1 MRSPSLII
9 VIVIGDI
16 AKLAIEGIQFGFS
29 IVLLK
34 FVSARDLGNAS
45 QS

>member
-1 MRSPSLII
+1 MRSP
-9 VIVIGDI
+9 VIVVGDI
-16 AKLAIEGIQFGFS
+16 AELATEGIQFSFG